1 MIKFGTDGFR
11 GVIGDNYTFENIRKI
26 AQAHAESLKERKGK
40 KVIVGYDTRFMS
52 RDFALAVAEVFSSN
66 GFKVII
72 SKGITTT
79 PALSLAVKEFK
90 CDEGVMITA
99 SHNGYKYN
107 GYKIKGKYSGPAT
120 EEIIKDVENRI
131 GKSQI
136 KTGKNEFKE
145 EDLQNI
151 YINKLKSYFDPNI
164 FKQKH
169 MKIIHD
175 PMYATS
181 SNLYN
186 SILED
191 SFISVESINNW
202 YNPYFGGHHP
212 EPIDKN
218 LSLLKAKVVATQ
230 ADLGIANDGDSD
242 RVGIVDEKGEFVN
255 TQILYALLLLHTIR
269 NRKVKGSI
277 VKTVSTTY
285 LADRIAK
292 KEKRKIHKTPVGF
305 KYVAD
310 IMLKEKVAFGG
321 EESGGYGFGF
331 HIPERDGVL
340 SGLLIIEMMNLYGK
354 SMSELV
360 KELFKEFGE
369 AYYKREDLKV
379 EGTQGLDFV
388 NKLKSKEIKEFAGFK
403 VREVD
408 KTDGV
413 KIIFEDDSWLLFRAS
428 GTEPVLRIYAESPSI
443 EKTDKL
449 IKSSIS
455 MIE

>member
-11 GVIGDNYTFENIRKI
+11 GVIGDSYTFENVMKI
-26 AQAHAESLKERKGK
+26 AQAHVESLKERKGK
-40 KVIVGYDTRFMS
+40 KVIIGYDTRFMS
-52 RDFALAVAEVFSSN
+52 NDFALAVAEVFSSN
-66 GFKVII
+66 GFKVIL
-72 SKGITTT
+72 SKGIATT
-79 PALSLAVKEFK
+79 PALSLAVKELK

-107 GYKIKGKYSGPAT
+107 GYKIKGKYGGPAT
-120 EEIIKDVENRI
+120 EDIIKDVESRI
-131 GKSQI
+131 GKNPV
-136 KTGKNEFKE
+136 KTGKLDFKE
-145 EDLQNI
+145 EDLQHL
-151 YINKLKSYFDPNI
+151 YIDRLKNYFDKNI

-186 SILED
+186 TILED
-191 SFISVESINNW
+191 TFISVESINNW
-202 YNPYFGGHHP
+202 HNPYFGGHHP

-230 ADLGIANDGDSD
+230 AELGIANDGDSD

-305 KYVAD
+305 KYVAN
-310 IMLKEKVAFGG
+310 IMLREKVAFGG

-369 AYYKREDLKV
+369 AYYKREDIKV
-379 EGTQGLDFV
+379 EGNKGVDFV
-388 NKLKSKEIKEFAGFK
+388 NKLKSEDIKEFAGFK